1 MQAPPPLPPP
11 TDATQTAPTLAGF
24 GHRLL
29 ATLLDALWMLPL
41 SWLLVLLGAALR
53 GGPPGE
59 RYPTLAAE
67 VLLNL
72 IFGLLVLLFWVS
84 RQATPGKLALRLRI
98 VDARTGGHA
107 PCGRLVLRYA
117 GYLVSALPL
126 GLGYLWMLWDRRRQT
141 WQDKL
146 GETLVVRDPPPPQ
159 APPPPSTVRRG

>member
-1 MQAPPPLPPP
+1 MSVPIQAPTPP
-11 TDATQTAPTLAGF
+11 TQAGPTLAGF

-29 ATLLDALWMLPL
+29 ASLIDALWMLPL
-41 SWLLVLLGAALR
+41 SWVLVLLGAGLR
-53 GGPPGE
+53 GEPIGE
-59 RYPTLAAE
+59 DYPTFGVRAM
-67 VLLNL
+67 LN
-72 IFGLLVLLFWVS
+72 IVFGLIVLLFWVS

-107 PCGRLVLRYA
+107 PFGRLVLRYA

-159 APPPPSTVRRG
+159 APPPPSTVRHG